1 MAPHWGV
8 MVEENDVCG
17 RLLVCRSGRPVRNLH
32 GVIPPGATETRVQWP
47 ASAEEGVMATVTK
60 GWTSADLADVPE
72 DQTGRRYEIIDGE
85 LIVTPSPV
93 PRHELLAVRLTLRFG
108 NYVEARRLGQV
119 WGDRVD
125 IKLAEG
131 EALVIP
137 DLSFIRRD
145 RLGIVGPTA
154 IDGVPDLV
162 LEILSPSTRHR
173 DLGEK
178 MALYARYGVTEYW
191 VVDPEARSV
200 RVLILNGD
208 RYEAVEQPPGLA
220 RSRVLPGLDVDIAAL
235 FAELD

>member
-1 MAPHWGV
+1 MAT
-8 MVEENDVCG
+8 
-17 RLLVCRSGRPVRNLH
+17 
-32 GVIPPGATETRVQWP
+32 ITRV
-47 ASAEEGVMATVTK
+47 
-60 GWTSADLADVPE
+60 WTSADLEDVPE
-72 DQTGRRYEIIDGE
+72 DQSGKRYEIIDGE

-93 PRHELLAVRLTLRFG
+93 PRHQLLAVRLTLRFG
-108 NYVEARRLGQV
+108 SFVEAHRLGQI

-125 IKLAEG
+125 IKLGEG

-200 RVLILNGD
+200 RVLILTGD
-208 RYEAVEQPPGLA
+208 RYEALEQPAGVA
-220 RSRVLPGLDVDIAAL
+220 RSRVLPGLEVDVAAL
-235 FAELD
+235 FAELA